1 MGIFFP
7 KGNPDTA
14 GHKPRK
20 LIVSWMLSFYVDT
33 EEKRDLGPSWEEVEE
48 LELPCLFPSF
58 FSSVIKTNVFICS
71 SKITSCNLSFASEK
85 YTVPFSYAVL

>member
-1 MGIFFP
+1 MSILVP

-20 LIVSWMLSFYVDT
+20 QIVSWVLSFYVDT
-33 EEKRDLGPSWEEVEE
+33 EEKRDLGPSWEEGDE

-58 FSSVIKTNVFICS
+58 FSSAIKTNIFIGS
-71 SKITSCNLSFASEK
+71 SKIMSCNLSFASQK